1 MTEQDNSP
9 LSDAERASR
18 HGAGCDPAKRNQ
30 IMVGAK
36 RAFMERGFDA
46 AGVNNICQIAGI
58 SKSTLYVYFDSKEDL
73 FEAIIEQERD
83 RLFQFGTKI
92 AEIICSPEV
101 VQAQR
106 IIIGIADRMPEL
118 GARFFSGGAMRAQ
131 VDLTNYLKRKVA
143 TGHLAISDIP
153 LAAAQFIELSIAP
166 LWKPRLFV
174 KMSTLPSDHDIE
186 ISVSSAVAMFV
197 AAYGNGTT

>member
-1 MTEQDNSP
+1 
-9 LSDAERASR
+9 
-18 HGAGCDPAKRNQ
+18 
-30 IMVGAK
+30 
-36 RAFMERGFDA
+36 
-46 AGVNNICQIAGI
+46 
-58 SKSTLYVYFDSKEDL
+58 
-73 FEAIIEQERD
+73 
-83 RLFQFGTKI
+83 
-92 AEIICSPEV
+92 
-101 VQAQR
+101 
-106 IIIGIADRMPEL
+106 MPEL

-166 LWKPRLFV
+166 LWKPRLFG